1 MFREIRVKNFRTHVD
16 TTLELGAITLL
27 IGPNNAGKTN
37 FLAGISHFSR
47 LIARGDR
54 VAGDDLLPHVHRLAS
69 GSDLSASWVFTC
81 PYCDMEYEIGLYEDK
96 KFENGV
102 GCREKISFTKKD
114 GESESFESGWTG
126 RTDAMGLQHELGA
139 NPNTEHLCAV
149 GDVFRDLGSCQ
160 AYHFQPAFLKGKA
173 GQSEVFDD
181 RSPLNVSTQLGY
193 RGEHLQ
199 NVLHRVQQEDQRTYN
214 RFVSAL
220 RRFEP
225 SFQGLGYDEQL
236 KQTTWLFDL
245 GRVPPRPDEFPPDTV
260 SDGILRAAAISLLS
274 SMEMPPALIMIEE
287 IENGISQKN
296 LGRFLGWLRQA
307 AGLHDSSNRGY
318 NTQFILTSHSP
329 SVLFEFSEH
338 LDDVFY
344 MRLERRGY
352 KSVVRNL
359 NSALLG
365 FVDLGTVEGEVE
377 KRGGE
382 DVVILSPQDLM
393 NLWYS
398 GVIGGEPVNEH
409 KR

>member
-1 MFREIRVKNFRTHVD
+1 MFKEIRIKGFRTHVD
-16 TTLELGAITLL
+16 TKLELGPITLL
-27 IGPNNAGKTN
+27 IGPNNAGKSN
-37 FLAGISHFSR
+37 FLQGISHFAR

-54 VAGDDLLPHVHRLAS
+54 VAGNDLHPYIHRLAS
-69 GSDLSASWVFTC
+69 GSDLGASWVFTC
-81 PYCDMEYEIGLYEDK
+81 PHCDMEYEIDLYED
-96 KFENGV
+96 ENGV
-102 GCREKISFTKKD
+102 GCREKIRFAEKD
-114 GESESFESGWTG
+114 GESESFESGWTA
-126 RTDAMGLQHELGA
+126 RTDRMGLQHEVGA
-139 NPNTEHLCAV
+139 SPDSEHLSAV
-149 GDVFRDLGSCQ
+149 GDVFRDLASCQ
-160 AYHFQPAFLKGKA
+160 AYHFQPAFLKGEA
-173 GQSEVFDD
+173 GDSEAVNGWLDL
-181 RSPLNVSTQLGY
+181 SISTQLGY

-199 NVLHRVQQEDQRTYN
+199 DVLHRVQQEDQRTYN
-214 RFVSAL
+214 RFVSSL

-245 GRVPPRPDEFPPDTV
+245 GRVPPRPDEFPPDII

-274 SMEMPPALIMIEE
+274 STERPPALIMIEE

-307 AGLHDSSNRGY
+307 AGLHDSSDRGY

-338 LDDVFY
+338 LNDVHY

-365 FVDLGTVEGEVE
+365 FVDLGTVDGEVE
-377 KRGGE
+377 NRDGK